1 MLQINMLQLPVNMSP
16 GRRNGYLP
24 DYVRRMH
31 LNDIDRV
38 LEIDREAFPTEW
50 PPPNLKHELDN
61 QMAYYIVACRSS
73 ERIEEIVKQEG
84 PPDNGFT
91 GLLSRLRMLFGGNK
105 PAAPTEP
112 AVQSDE
118 VITGFAGFWIMVDEA
133 HITSIAS
140 RGIYRG
146 QGIGELLL
154 QTVIDMAA
162 ERKVRIVTLEVRVS
176 NSVAQNLYT
185 KYGFNKVGMRRGY
198 YTDNREDALIMS
210 TDRINSAEFQKNFTE
225 LRQNYRI
232 KWGADRYQL
241 VR

>member
-1 MLQINMLQLPVNMSP
+1 M
-16 GRRNGYLP
+16 P
-24 DYVRRMH
+24 DYVRR
-31 LNDIDRV
+31 LRLEDIPQV

-61 QMAYYIVACRSS
+61 HMAHYIVACRSS
-73 ERIEEIVKQEG
+73 EMMEEAVKPED
-84 PPDNGFT
+84 PPDNGFN
-91 GLLSRLRMLFGGNK
+91 GLLSRLRILFGGNK
-105 PAAPTEP
+105 PAALTGP
-112 AVQSDE
+112 AVQGGE

-162 ERKVRIVTLEVRVS
+162 ERKARIATLEVRVS

-185 KYGFNKVGMRRGY
+185 KYGFNQVGLRRGY
-198 YTDNREDALIMS
+198 YSDNREDALIMS
-210 TDRINSAEFQKNFTE
+210 TDQINSTEFQKSFRE
-225 LRQNYRI
+225 LQKNYRI
-232 KWGADRYQL
+232 KWGAARHQL
-241 VR
+241 SH